1 MITEKG
7 RKLWANAIGDL
18 GNGYS
23 DTVKEATSTTLVA
36 QAATKWI
43 AEQFVGQDVY
53 SGAAVGTILKNTEK
67 VLTVARWEKLPT
79 STEPLLNRSEKA
91 EPPIGSSAYSIVS
104 GATPAAWVGI
114 TANSEEP
121 KASNETLKSEIGTGK
136 EKSSKFGLVR
146 SLAAFKY
153 LGGKEYEVK
162 VTFTA
167 GTEDSVP
174 VTLAKIGIF
183 NAQNGGIMMF
193 ESLLTATAEIKES
206 GDAVTITDV
215 VVGS

>member
-1 MITEKG
+1 MITNKG
-7 RKLWANAIGDL
+7 KKLWANAIGNL

-36 QAATKWI
+36 QAATKWT

-53 SGAAVGTILKNTEK
+53 SGAVVGTVLSNTEK
-67 VLTVARWEKLPT
+67 MLTVARWEKLPT
-79 STEPLLNRSEKA
+79 SAKPLFNRSEEG
-91 EPPIGSSAYSIVS
+91 EPPIGSAEYSIAS
-104 GATPAAWVGI
+104 GTTPAAWIAVSAD
-114 TANSEEP
+114 TDEP
-121 KASNETLKSEIGTGK
+121 KPENETLKGEIKTSEG
-136 EKSSKFGLVR
+136 GLIR
-146 SLAAFKY
+146 ALATFKY

-167 GTEDSVP
+167 NAKDITP

-183 NAQNGGIMMF
+183 NAQHSGIMMF

-206 GDAVTITDV
+206 SDAVTITDV